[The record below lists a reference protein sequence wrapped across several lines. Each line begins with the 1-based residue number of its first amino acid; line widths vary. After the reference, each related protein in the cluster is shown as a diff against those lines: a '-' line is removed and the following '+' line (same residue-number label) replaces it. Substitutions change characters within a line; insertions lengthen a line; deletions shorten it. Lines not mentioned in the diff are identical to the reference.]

1 MAKKFKKSVKELER
15 LSGLYKKPVQSN
27 ISEVSISQDQT
38 NTPLA
43 TKQIKEQMVIR
54 HDLIYLTIVIAIVL
68 IAMFALNYLINNTAL
83 GGILT
88 DAISRVI

>member
-27 ISEVSISQDQT
+27 TSEVPISENQA

-43 TKQIKEQMVIR
+43 IEQMKEQAVIR
-54 HDLIYLTIVIAIVL
+54 HDLISLTVVIAIVL
-68 IAMFALNYLINNTAL
+68 IAMFALNYLIDNTAL

-88 DAISRVI
+88 NAISRVI